1 MHQPAANEKQDLS
14 VLLSSSKLSTR
25 WQESSVGVEQ
35 RKSFCGW
42 KLIRPAAAYVVTQT
56 PSVTRR
62 KKILLPDADSHPS
75 RHVKFDSTSTGRS
88 SKLADY
94 PYMSNMT
101 GHLNEDY
108 SYVYREGLSS
118 DVSGNSVYPFY
129 KHFPTQTRSTIELEP
144 VVQYRCPDPSTQ
156 IDISRIV
163 SMQLKPEVLVEQL
176 LIENR
181 LRTMSMAALPTLNL
195 EGVGVSSDKSS
206 QKSDSAP
213 LLRKSSYQ
221 NVKKKR
227 RKPYAQLEW
236 CSLNAGSDNSP
247 QLGRL
252 REDQLKHIQTQQP
265 TEDFPF
271 NNFSYSHQSSLNFR
285 HSLNPSVDTKAE
297 HYSQTKGTGKLPER
311 KSSAQQSVHVV
322 EPILDRT
329 LPVHTDRQKYQ
340 RDLFETKSPNTLT
353 SLLKLWKNTP
363 VRY

>member
-1 MHQPAANEKQDLS
+1 MHQPAANEKQHLS
-14 VLLSSSKLSTR
+14 VLLSSSKISTR
-25 WQESSVGVEQ
+25 WQESSIGVEQ

-42 KLIRPAAAYVVTQT
+42 KLVRPAAAYVVQQT
-56 PSVTRR
+56 PFVTRR
-62 KKILLPDADSHPS
+62 KKVVPPDTESHAS
-75 RHVKFDSTSTGRS
+75 RHVTFDSTSTN
-88 SKLADY
+88 KPADY

-108 SYVYREGLSS
+108 SYVYREGFS
-118 DVSGNSVYPFY
+118 DGNSVYPFY

-144 VVQYRCPDPSTQ
+144 PVQYRCPDPSTQ
-156 IDISRIV
+156 VDISRIV

-195 EGVGVSSDKSS
+195 EGVGVSSDKSA

-227 RKPYAQLEW
+227 RKLHAPLEW
-236 CSLNAGSDNSP
+236 CILNAGSDNSP

-252 REDQLKHIQTQQP
+252 RDDQLKERLTYIQTQP

-271 NNFSYSHQSSLNFR
+271 NSFSYSHQSRNNSLNFR
-285 HSLNPSVDTKAE
+285 HSLNPAVDTKAE
-297 HYSQTKGTGKLPER
+297 HYSSTKGNSKPSEQ

-322 EPILDRT
+322 EPTLDR

-340 RDLFETKSPNTLT
+340 RGLLETKSPNTLT
-353 SLLKLWKNTP
+353 SLLKSWKNTS
-363 VRY
+363 VRQL